1 MAQNPQSRGPGS
13 SGASMDVHPV
23 RLLFLEEG
31 AGIAARLV
39 ESLDGLAVD
48 ACETP
53 ADALALFRKEHPR
66 MVLVDLPAQQDT
78 LDILAQMLALDPGA
92 EIIVTS
98 DDATGE
104 FALRAVREG
113 ACEHLLRPLDP
124 AWLQAILER
133 LIEQARARERFLH
146 LDEQLLE
153 ASQFEG
159 MISRSPL
166 MMDVFARIRRV
177 APHFKTVLVTGPT
190 GSGKEL
196 AARALHRHSPVSEKT
211 FAVCNCSA
219 LVESLLETEL
229 FGYVKG
235 AFTGANSDKL
245 GVFEYANGG
254 TVFLDEIGE
263 MPLSAQAKLLRVLQ
277 NREVRRVGSPSVRMV
292 EVRVVAAT
300 NRDLRAMVQKGE
312 FREDL
317 FYRLALLE
325 VALPRLLERKEDLPL
340 LQRHFLHK
348 FSAEHKKEVLGL
360 TRRAQARLSAH
371 GWPGNVRELENVLA
385 NACMMAE
392 GNVIDIHDLPEYLR
406 QPSAAATGDEELVSM
421 DEVQNR
427 HLLRVLERVDGNKAR
442 AAQILGVSRATVYE
456 RLARLRRSSAQDT
469 KSQAATQQN

>member
-1 MAQNPQSRGPGS
+1 LPKILVVRDDPAAIPSLVVSSPGLDLQLCFCDDP
-13 SGASMDVHPV
+13 ADAVACLRRERPRIVLLHLTSMPAT
-23 RLLFLEEG
+23 LEI
-31 AGIAARLV
+31 IA
-39 ESLDGLAVD
+39 EMLAVD
-48 ACETP
+48 
-53 ADALALFRKEHPR
+53 
-66 MVLVDLPAQQDT
+66 
-78 LDILAQMLALDPGA
+78 PGA
-92 EIIVTS
+92 DIIATS
-98 DDATGE
+98 EDASGD
-104 FALRAVREG
+104 FALRAIREG
-113 ACEHLLRPLDP
+113 ACDHLLRPLDP
-124 AWLQAILER
+124 ARLQAILER
-133 LIEQARARERFLH
+133 LVEQARARQRFLH
-146 LDEQLLE
+146 LDEQLLD

-177 APHFKTVLVTGPT
+177 APHFQTVLVTGPT

-277 NREVRRVGSPSVRMV
+277 NHEVRRVGSPSVRMV

-300 NRDLRAMVQKGE
+300 NRDLRAMVQQGG

-340 LQRHFLHK
+340 LQRHFLRK
-348 FSAEHKKEVLGL
+348 FSVEYKKEVAGL

-371 GWPGNVRELENVLA
+371 SWPGNVRELENVLA
-385 NACMMAE
+385 NACMMVE
-392 GNVIDIHDLPEYLR
+392 GHVIDIHDLPEYLR
-406 QPSAAATGDEELVSM
+406 QPSAVATGDEDLLSM

-427 HLLRVLERVDGNKAR
+427 HLLRVLERVGGNKAR

-456 RLARLRRSSAQDT
+456 KLARLQKKT
-469 KSQAATQQN
+469 NPVEKSQAATESG

>member
-1 MAQNPQSRGPGS
+1 MPKILVVRDDPAAIPSLVVSSPGLDLQLCFCDDP
-13 SGASMDVHPV
+13 ADAVACLRRERPRIVLLHLTSMPAT
-23 RLLFLEEG
+23 LEI
-31 AGIAARLV
+31 IA
-39 ESLDGLAVD
+39 EMLAVD
-48 ACETP
+48 
-53 ADALALFRKEHPR
+53 
-66 MVLVDLPAQQDT
+66 
-78 LDILAQMLALDPGA
+78 PGA
-92 EIIVTS
+92 DIIATS
-98 DDATGE
+98 EDASGD
-104 FALRAVREG
+104 FALRAIREG
-113 ACEHLLRPLDP
+113 ACDHLLRPLDP
-124 AWLQAILER
+124 ARLQAILER
-133 LIEQARARERFLH
+133 LVEQARARQRFLH
-146 LDEQLLE
+146 LDEQLLD

-177 APHFKTVLVTGPT
+177 APHFQTVLVTGPT

-277 NREVRRVGSPSVRMV
+277 NHEVRRVGSPSVRMV

-300 NRDLRAMVQKGE
+300 NRDLRAMVQQGG

-340 LQRHFLHK
+340 LQRHFLRK
-348 FSAEHKKEVLGL
+348 FSVEYKKEVAGL

-371 GWPGNVRELENVLA
+371 SWPGNVRELENVLA
-385 NACMMAE
+385 NACMMVE
-392 GNVIDIHDLPEYLR
+392 GHVIDIHDLPEYLR
-406 QPSAAATGDEELVSM
+406 QPSAVATGDEDLLSM

-427 HLLRVLERVDGNKAR
+427 HLLRVLERVGGNKAR

-456 RLARLRRSSAQDT
+456 KLARLQKKT
-469 KSQAATQQN
+469 NPVEKSQAATESG

>member
-1 MAQNPQSRGPGS
+1 LPKILVVRDDPAAIPSLVVSSPGLDLQLCFCDDP
-13 SGASMDVHPV
+13 ADAVACLRRERPRIVLLHLTSMPAT
-23 RLLFLEEG
+23 LEI
-31 AGIAARLV
+31 IA
-39 ESLDGLAVD
+39 EMLAVD
-48 ACETP
+48 
-53 ADALALFRKEHPR
+53 
-66 MVLVDLPAQQDT
+66 
-78 LDILAQMLALDPGA
+78 PGA
-92 EIIVTS
+92 DIIATS
-98 DDATGE
+98 EDASGD
-104 FALRAVREG
+104 FALRAIREG
-113 ACEHLLRPLDP
+113 ACDHLLRPLDP
-124 AWLQAILER
+124 ARLQAILER
-133 LIEQARARERFLH
+133 LVEQARARQRFLH
-146 LDEQLLE
+146 LDEQLLD

-177 APHFKTVLVTGPT
+177 APHFQTVLVTGPT

-277 NREVRRVGSPSVRMV
+277 NHEVRRVGSPSVRMV

-300 NRDLRAMVQKGE
+300 NRDLRAMVQQGG

-340 LQRHFLHK
+340 LQRHFLRK
-348 FSAEHKKEVLGL
+348 FSVEYKKEVAGL

-371 GWPGNVRELENVLA
+371 SWPGNVRELENVLA
-385 NACMMAE
+385 NACMMVE
-392 GNVIDIHDLPEYLR
+392 GHVIDIHDLPEYLR
-406 QPSAAATGDEELVSM
+406 QPSAVATGNEDLLSM

-427 HLLRVLERVDGNKAR
+427 HLLRVLERVGGNKAR

-456 RLARLRRSSAQDT
+456 KLARLQKKT
-469 KSQAATQQN
+469 NPVEKSQAATESG

>member
-1 MAQNPQSRGPGS
+1 MPAT
-13 SGASMDVHPV
+13 
-23 RLLFLEEG
+23 LEI
-31 AGIAARLV
+31 IA
-39 ESLDGLAVD
+39 EMLAVD
-48 ACETP
+48 
-53 ADALALFRKEHPR
+53 
-66 MVLVDLPAQQDT
+66 
-78 LDILAQMLALDPGA
+78 PGA
-92 EIIVTS
+92 DIIATS
-98 DDATGE
+98 EDASGD
-104 FALRAVREG
+104 FALRAIREG
-113 ACEHLLRPLDP
+113 ACDHLLRPLDP
-124 AWLQAILER
+124 GRLQVILER
-133 LIEQARARERFLH
+133 LVEQARARQRFLH

-153 ASQFEG
+153 VSQFEG

-177 APHFKTVLVTGPT
+177 APHFQTVLVTGPT

-196 AARALHRHSPVSEKT
+196 AARALHRHSPASEKT
-211 FAVCNCSA
+211 FAICNCSA

-277 NREVRRVGSPSVRMV
+277 NHEVRRVGSPAVRLV

-325 VALPRLLERKEDLPL
+325 VALPRLLERKEDLSL
-340 LQRHFLHK
+340 LQRHFLRK
-348 FSAEHKKEVLGL
+348 FSAEYKKGVAGL

-385 NACMMAE
+385 NACMMVE
-392 GNVIDIHDLPEYLR
+392 GHVIDIHDLPEYLR
-406 QPSAAATGDEELVSM
+406 QPSPAATGDEDLLSM

-427 HLLRVLERVDGNKAR
+427 HLLRVLERVGGNKAR
-442 AAQILGVSRATVYE
+442 AAQILGVSRATIYE
-456 RLARLRRSSAQDT
+456 RLARLQKETNPAEKGR
-469 KSQAATQQN
+469 AATESG

>member
-1 MAQNPQSRGPGS
+1 MPAT
-13 SGASMDVHPV
+13 
-23 RLLFLEEG
+23 LEI
-31 AGIAARLV
+31 IA
-39 ESLDGLAVD
+39 EMLAVD
-48 ACETP
+48 
-53 ADALALFRKEHPR
+53 
-66 MVLVDLPAQQDT
+66 
-78 LDILAQMLALDPGA
+78 PGA
-92 EIIVTS
+92 DIIATS
-98 DDATGE
+98 EDASGD
-104 FALRAVREG
+104 FALRAIREG
-113 ACEHLLRPLDP
+113 ACDHLLRPLDP
-124 AWLQAILER
+124 ARLQAILER
-133 LIEQARARERFLH
+133 LVEQARARQRFLH
-146 LDEQLLE
+146 LDEQLLD

-177 APHFKTVLVTGPT
+177 APHFQTVLVTGPT

-277 NREVRRVGSPSVRMV
+277 NHEVRRVGSPSVRMV

-300 NRDLRAMVQKGE
+300 NRDLRAMVQQGG

-340 LQRHFLHK
+340 LQRHFLRK
-348 FSAEHKKEVLGL
+348 FSVEYKKEVAGL

-371 GWPGNVRELENVLA
+371 SWPGNVRELENVLA
-385 NACMMAE
+385 NACMMVE
-392 GNVIDIHDLPEYLR
+392 GHVIDIHDLPEYLR
-406 QPSAAATGDEELVSM
+406 QPSAVATGDEDLLSM

-427 HLLRVLERVDGNKAR
+427 HLLRVLERVGGNKAR

-456 RLARLRRSSAQDT
+456 KLARLQKKT
-469 KSQAATQQN
+469 NPVEKSQAATESG